1 MIRGGRVSKT
11 KGLVASLF
19 NILPII
25 SITEEGKSILFDKA
39 FSQKANMKKVIT
51 HTREFL
57 KGRKIR
63 DYIIMH
69 AEDEENAEWMRKEME
84 ILTGIQPV
92 SVVSISPVVGVNA
105 GEGTVALA
113 LMAE

>member
-1 MIRGGRVSKT
+1 MIRGGRVSRA
-11 KGLVASLF
+11 KGFIANLF

-25 SITEEGKSILFDKA
+25 SITEEGKSVLFDKA
-39 FSQKANMKKVIT
+39 FNQKANMKKVIE

-57 KGRKIR
+57 QGKVIR

-69 AEDEENAEWMRKEME
+69 AEDEENAAWMKKEME
-84 ILTGIQPV
+84 TLTGRQPA

-105 GEGTVALA
+105 GKGTVALA
-113 LMAE
+113 IMAE